1 MADVTGLE
9 KARNYAFELM
19 HLLAKHKASDLYVAA
34 GAPPMMRI
42 NGDLRPVSEEK
53 LMPPQ
58 TLAIVTS
65 LMDQRLRDEFLET
78 NEANFAVSVPDVSR
92 FRINAYVQRGSVSM
106 VVRQIATRIPPLE
119 ELGMPSV
126 LSETVM
132 AKRGLVFLVGA
143 TGQGKSTT
151 LASLIDHRN
160 RTSAG
165 HIITIEDPVEYI
177 HMHQKSIVS
186 QREVG
191 VDTENYHTALKN
203 ALRQAPDV
211 ILIGEIRDRE
221 AMEHAMEIAETGHL
235 ALCTLHANSTNHA
248 LERVASFFP
257 KEERHRVLYELSLTM
272 RAIIS
277 QRLIRKKDGFSRVPA
292 VEIMLNTPLM
302 SDLIAKGDQAAIK
315 SLMFKSR
322 ELGMQTF
329 DQSLYE
335 LISEGL
341 ISEEEGLR
349 NSDSANDLRV
359 RLKLTESGDAEKLSD
374 GIELED
380 VDELATGA
388 RPNMQLRRDH

>member
-1 MADVTGLE
+1 MTDVSATE
-9 KARNYAFELM
+9 KARKYAFELM
-19 HLLAKHKASDLYVAA
+19 HLLANHNASDLYIAA

-42 NGDLRPVSEEK
+42 NGELRPVSEEK

-65 LMDQRLRDEFLET
+65 LMDQRLRDEFVET

-119 ELGMPSV
+119 ELGMPGV
-126 LSETVM
+126 LRETVM

-160 RTSAG
+160 RTSSG

-177 HMHQKSIVS
+177 HSHKKSIVS

-191 VDTENYHTALKN
+191 MDTDNFHIALKN

-211 ILIGEIRDRE
+211 ILIGEVRDRE
-221 AMEHAMEIAETGHL
+221 AMERAMEIAETGHL

-257 KEERHRVLYELSLTM
+257 KEDRHRLLYELSLTV
-272 RAIIS
+272 RAIVS
-277 QRLIRKKDGFSRVPA
+277 QRLIRKKDGHSRVPA

-302 SDLIAKGDQAAIK
+302 TELIAKGDQAAIK
-315 SLMFKSR
+315 SLMAKSR

-329 DQSLYE
+329 DQSLFD
-335 LISEGL
+335 LISAGYITED
-341 ISEEEGLR
+341 EGLR
-349 NSDSANDLRV
+349 NSDSANDLRI
-359 RLKLTESGDAEKLSD
+359 RLKLADSGDADTLSA

-380 VDELATGA
+380 VDDTEDPKSSHLIRG
-388 RPNMQLRRDH
+388 RR